1 MKMQRQFPEEY
12 NFFPKTWL
20 LPSEQIEFRNQFTD
34 NSKGKQGKP
43 LKKKTY
49 IVKPEALSQGK
60 GIFLTRSFEE
70 IMDNCQSE
78 GCVVQ

>member
-1 MKMQRQFPEEY
+1 
-12 NFFPKTWL
+12 

-43 LKKKTY
+43 AKKKTY

-70 IMDNCQSE
+70 IMDNC
-78 GCVVQ
+78 